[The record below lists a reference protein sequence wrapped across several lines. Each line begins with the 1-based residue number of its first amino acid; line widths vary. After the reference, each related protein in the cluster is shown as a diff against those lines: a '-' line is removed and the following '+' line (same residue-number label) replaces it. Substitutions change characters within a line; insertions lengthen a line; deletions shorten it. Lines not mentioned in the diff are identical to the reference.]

1 MKAISNRQ
9 ETIKTK
15 GEKGML
21 MRASDISSSNQEQMQ
36 QVEVAKLAST
46 LTSSKLA
53 GSNQATRE
61 LPTMLKKGNVKMA
74 LVAPSTYWI
83 SYN

>member
-1 MKAISNRQ
+1 M
-9 ETIKTK
+9 K
-15 GEKGML
+15 GEGSML

-53 GSNQATRE
+53 GSNQVTRK
-61 LPTMLKKGNVKMA
+61 LPTMLEKGNVKMA
-74 LVAPSTYWI
+74 LVAPSIYWI

>member
-1 MKAISNRQ
+1 
-9 ETIKTK
+9 
-15 GEKGML
+15 ML

-36 QVEVAKLAST
+36 GQVEVAKLAST

-74 LVAPSTYWI
+74 LVAPSIYWI
-83 SYN
+83 SYKWVSISFLR

>member
-15 GEKGML
+15 GEESML

-53 GSNQATRE
+53 GSNQVTRE

-74 LVAPSTYWI
+74 LVAPSIYWI